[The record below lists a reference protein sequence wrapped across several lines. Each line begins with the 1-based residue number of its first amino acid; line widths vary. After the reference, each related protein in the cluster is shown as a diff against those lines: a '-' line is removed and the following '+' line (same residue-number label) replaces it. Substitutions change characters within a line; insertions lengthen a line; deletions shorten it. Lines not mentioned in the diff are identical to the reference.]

1 MTSARIV
8 PIIILGVGGV
18 GRALIEQLIARREY
32 HESLYGLRLQPV
44 AVADSDGACVSP
56 QGLSEDE
63 LRTIVEHKARGGRL
77 ADLSFGYHQSNV
89 RDIVDLEANREAIVV
104 DVTASEATFD
114 ALLLARERGVGI
126 VLANKLPLTR
136 PLDESLPLWRYPR
149 LRYETTVGAA
159 VPVITTAKRLA
170 ASGEE
175 IRRIQG
181 SFSGTLGYIMTA
193 LEEGM
198 AFSKAVARAKE
209 LGYTEPD
216 PREDLSGRDVAR
228 KALILARTLGWRV
241 DMSDIQVQS
250 LFPEEWADW
259 PLDDFMAELPTLDA
273 DFFSWR
279 NVSQARHE
287 ALRYVAKLTPDQV
300 TVGLEFVPQ
309 ASPLGR
315 LQGSDNL
322 VEFYTE
328 FYDPQPL
335 ALQGR
340 GAGVYATAA
349 GVLSDIVELAT
360 LSGRLS

>member
-1 MTSARIV
+1 MASARVV
-8 PIIILGVGGV
+8 PLVILGVGGV
-18 GRALIEQLIARREY
+18 GRALIEQIIARREY
-32 HESLYGLRLQPV
+32 HASLYGIRLRIV
-44 AVADSDGACVSP
+44 AVADRDGACVSP
-56 QGLSEDE
+56 KGLSENE
-63 LRTIVEHKARGGRL
+63 LRTIVAHKADGGRL
-77 ADLSFGYHQSNV
+77 ADLAFGYHQSNV
-89 RDIVDLEANREAIVV
+89 RDIVDLEASADGIVV
-104 DVTASEATFD
+104 DVTASDATFE

-136 PLDESLPLWRYPR
+136 PLDKSRPLWRYPR

-175 IRRIQG
+175 IHRIQG
-181 SFSGTLGYIMTA
+181 NLSGTLGYIMTA

-198 AFSKAVARAKE
+198 AFSKAVLRARE

-228 KALILARTLGWRV
+228 KALILARTLGWQV
-241 DMSDIQVQS
+241 EMSDIQVQS

-259 PLDDFMAELPTLDA
+259 SLEEFLAELPTLDA

-287 ALRYVAKLTPDQV
+287 ALRYVAKLSPDKV

-309 ASPLGR
+309 TSPLGR

-340 GAGVYATAA
+340 GAGVHATAA
-349 GVLSDIVELAT
+349 GVLSDIVELT
-360 LSGRLS
+360 TQ

>member
-1 MTSARIV
+1 MAQLRNVPLIV
-8 PIIILGVGGV
+8 LGVGGV
-18 GRALIEQLIARREY
+18 GRALLEQILNRRDY
-32 HESLYGLRLQPV
+32 HANLYDIGLQVV
-44 AVADSDGACVSP
+44 AVADRDGACVSP
-56 QGLSEDE
+56 RGLSDAE
-63 LRTIVEHKARGGRL
+63 LRQVIAHKAQGGRL
-77 ADLSFGYHQSNV
+77 ADLPFGYHQSDV
-89 RDIVDLEANREAIVV
+89 RDIVDLEGRPDSIVV
-104 DVTASEATFD
+104 DLTATDVTYD
-114 ALLLARERGVGI
+114 ALMLARQRGASI

-136 PLDESLPLWRYPR
+136 PLSESQALWRYPR

-198 AFSKAVARAKE
+198 AFSKAVLRAKE

-228 KALILARTLGWRV
+228 KALILARTLGWDV
-241 DMSDIQVQS
+241 EMADIHVQS

-259 PLDDFMAELPTLDA
+259 PLEDFLAELPSLDA

-279 NVSQARHE
+279 NVSQARQE
-287 ALRYVAKLTPDQV
+287 ALRYVAKLTPDGV

-328 FYDPQPL
+328 YYDPQPL

-340 GAGVYATAA
+340 GAGVQATAA
-349 GVLSDIVELAT
+349 GVLSDILDLALGIST
-360 LSGRLS
+360 L

>member
-1 MTSARIV
+1 MGQPRNV
-8 PIIILGVGGV
+8 PLIILGVGGV
-18 GRALIEQLIARREY
+18 GRALLEQILDRRPYHANLYNIA
-32 HESLYGLRLQPV
+32 LQVV
-44 AVADSDGACVSP
+44 AVADRNGACVSP
-56 QGLSEDE
+56 KGLTDAE
-63 LRTIVEHKARGGRL
+63 LRQVIAHKAQGGRL

-89 RDIVDLEANREAIVV
+89 RDIVDLEGSAESIIV
-104 DVTASEATFD
+104 DLTATDATYD
-114 ALLLARERGVGI
+114 ALMLARQRGAGI

-136 PLDESLPLWRYPR
+136 PLSESQTLWRYPR

-198 AFSKAVARAKE
+198 AFSKAVLRAKE

-228 KALILARTLGWRV
+228 KALILARTLGWDV
-241 DMSDIQVQS
+241 EMADIQVQS

-259 PLDDFMAELPTLDA
+259 SVDDFLAELPTLDA

-309 ASPLGR
+309 TSPLGR

-328 FYDPQPL
+328 YYDPQPL

-340 GAGVYATAA
+340 GAGVQATAA
-349 GVLSDIVELAT
+349 GVLSDILELAQGIST
-360 LSGRLS
+360 L